1 MSNELE
7 RERSLRS
14 ISKEYKEFFTKI
26 METEDKE
33 RIRFVLFF
41 YDWINDFTE
50 KVLDENERAFIFR
63 TVFATAKRLLDSKL
77 DGSRLIKI
85 EEIVNS
91 LRSLN
96 GDKDALFVAEYLKLQ
111 LFEDCGIDSEK
122 PDWSLVDKYL
132 DHWGEVVKGKEITIT
147 YYRRDDRGEI
157 VVDKERITKAGPP
170 FFKHCSAE
178 CVEWFYS
185 MELKTIDYD
194 PNSLMELDRVIANY
208 WPKERFR
215 DVDIEDE
222 ENPYSTILLR
232 LMLMTGSYLGEV
244 LVRNLGGT
252 WDRTEGSGW
261 HIRLKEEIINVFN
274 IAKESFQKP
283 PKFYETFRLA
293 QEIKNR
299 S

>member
-1 MSNELE
+1 MSNGQE
-7 RERSLRS
+7 RVRSLKN

-26 METEDKE
+26 MESNDKE
-33 RIRFVLFF
+33 RIRFMLFF
-41 YDWINDFTE
+41 YDWINGFTE
-50 KVLDENERAFIFR
+50 EVLDENEKAFIFR
-63 TVFATAKRLLDSKL
+63 TVFAIAKRLLDSKL
-77 DGSRLIKI
+77 DGDRLVKI

-96 GDKDALFVAEYLKLQ
+96 GDKEALFIAEYLKLQ
-111 LFEDCGIDSEK
+111 LFEDCGIDSEN

-132 DHWGEVVKGKEITIT
+132 DHWAEASKGEEVAIT
-147 YYRRDDRGEI
+147 YYRRDDKGEI
-157 VVDKERITKAGPP
+157 VVDKERITEAGPP

-185 MELKTIDYD
+185 MELKPIDYD
-194 PNSLMELDRVIANY
+194 QNSLMELDRVIDTY

-244 LVRNLGGT
+244 LIRNLGGT
-252 WDRTEGSGW
+252 WDRAEDSGW
-261 HIRLKEEIINVFN
+261 HIRLKERRINVFN
-274 IAKESFQKP
+274 IAKESFQNS

-293 QEIKNR
+293 QEIKK
-299 S
+299 

>member
-1 MSNELE
+1 MSNEPK
-7 RERSLRS
+7 RERSLRN

-26 METEDKE
+26 MESEDKE
-33 RIRFVLFF
+33 RIRFMMFF
-41 YDWINDFTE
+41 YDWINDFT
-50 KVLDENERAFIFR
+50 KDLLDENEKAFIFR
-63 TVFATAKRLLDSKL
+63 SVFAIAKRLLDSKL
-77 DGSRLIKI
+77 DGGRLVKI

-96 GDKDALFVAEYLKLQ
+96 GDKDALFIAEYLKLQ
-111 LFEDCGIDSEK
+111 LFEDCGIDSEN

-132 DHWGEVVKGKEITIT
+132 DHWAEASKGEGVAIT
-147 YYRRDDRGEI
+147 YYRRDDKGEI
-157 VVDKERITKAGPP
+157 VVDKDRITEAGPL

-185 MELKTIDYD
+185 MELKPIDYT
-194 PNSLMELDRVIANY
+194 PNSLVELDRVIDTY

-215 DVDIEDE
+215 DIDIGDE

-244 LVRNLGGT
+244 LVRNLSGR
-252 WDRTEGSGW
+252 WDMAEDSGW
-261 HIRLKEEIINVFN
+261 HIRLKEDRINVFN
-274 IAKESFQKP
+274 IAKESFQDS

-293 QEIKNR
+293 QEIKK
-299 S
+299 

>member
-1 MSNELE
+1 MSNEPK
-7 RERSLRS
+7 RERSLRN

-26 METEDKE
+26 MESEDKE
-33 RIRFVLFF
+33 RIRFMMFF
-41 YDWINDFTE
+41 YDWINDFT
-50 KVLDENERAFIFR
+50 KDLLDENEKAFIFR
-63 TVFATAKRLLDSKL
+63 SVFAIAKRLLNSKL
-77 DGSRLIKI
+77 DGGRLVKI

-96 GDKDALFVAEYLKLQ
+96 GDKDALFIAEYLKLQ
-111 LFEDCGIDSEK
+111 LFEDCGIDSEN

-132 DHWGEVVKGKEITIT
+132 DHWAEASKGEGVAIT
-147 YYRRDDRGEI
+147 YYRRDDKGEI
-157 VVDKERITKAGPP
+157 VVDKDRITEAGPL

-185 MELKTIDYD
+185 MELKPIDYT
-194 PNSLMELDRVIANY
+194 PNSLVELDRVIDTY

-215 DVDIEDE
+215 DIDIGDE

-244 LVRNLGGT
+244 LVRNLSGR
-252 WDRTEGSGW
+252 WDMAEDSGW
-261 HIRLKEEIINVFN
+261 HIRLKEDRINVFN
-274 IAKESFQKP
+274 IAKESFQDS

-293 QEIKNR
+293 QEIKK
-299 S
+299 